1 MNSNLRISYPMI
13 LSLSWEFYSWK
24 DCHYVE
30 TVGPEGTFCDTV
42 QVPSGAGDMQL
53 I

>member
-1 MNSNLRISYPMI
+1 MESQKRMNYLIMDI
-13 LSLSWEFYSWK
+13 
-24 DCHYVE
+24 E
-30 TVGPEGTFCDTV
+30 TVNPEGTFCDTE